1 MLKYQWI
8 KAFGEPNIITK
19 KSVKLKLEK
28 LIENYYNHIYL
39 KGTLLTF
46 NPLYLGGN
54 KMSYILKACA
64 RYFSLFS
71 KDKCIS
77 SLFRTKYIEK
87 KFNLVVFSSH
97 CFTNIYSLQGYHAL
111 PASLKLL
118 V

>member
-87 KFNLVVFSSH
+87 KFNLQLF
-97 CFTNIYSLQGYHAL
+97 FL
-111 PASLKLL
+111 PTVSRTFILS
-118 V
+118 